1 MRTQTT
7 SRCLIVQ
14 GDNIVLCKHL
24 AGGYYFLPGGG
35 LEIGETLNQCITRE
49 LNEEMGVAESDITI
63 HDGILLAIENQGYDS
78 NGNFLYGIEVV
89 KRVDINTENI
99 TSQEDLIGFEKV
111 KISAL
116 PGTKL
121 YPKKI
126 KNRKWKIK
134 ICITVHFKE
143 KTDGLFSV
151 LVLYYF
157 VFLQNNK

>member
-14 GDNIVLCKHL
+14 GDSIVLCKHL

-111 KISAL
+111 KISDLAD
-116 PGTKL
+116 TKL
-121 YPKKI
+121 YPTVI
-126 KNRKWKIK
+126 KNWVIE
-134 ICITVHFKE
+134 T
-143 KTDGLFSV
+143 L
-151 LVLYYF
+151 
-157 VFLQNNK
+157 NKGKQ

>member
-14 GDNIVLCKHL
+14 GDSIILCKHV

-35 LEIGETLNQCITRE
+35 LELGETLNQCITRE
-49 LNEEMGVAESDITI
+49 LNEEMGVAESDIKI

-89 KRVDINTENI
+89 KRVDINAENI

-111 KISAL
+111 KISELAD
-116 PGTKL
+116 TKL
-121 YPKKI
+121 YPTAI
-126 KNRKWKIK
+126 KNWVIE
-134 ICITVHFKE
+134 T
-143 KTDGLFSV
+143 L
-151 LVLYYF
+151 
-157 VFLQNNK
+157 NKKAQ